1 MRGDPSQRRLRYLV
15 VAITLLLAIVPIPL
29 IAVLTLVF
37 LAGGIILWPN
47 EPPPPPSPWT
57 VPFAVLLG
65 LNLVALVTF
74 AVRSRSYGWWLLAA
88 AQAADLVVVLV
99 TIASTLPWLPYYVC
113 LACGIVVLVLL
124 LLLRFAEALQV

>member
-1 MRGDPSQRRLRYLV
+1 MRGDPSKRRLRY
-15 VAITLLLAIVPIPL
+15 VAVTITLLLAIVPIPL

-37 LAGGIILWPN
+37 LAGGISWPN

-74 AVRSRSYGWWLLAA
+74 AVRSRSYGWWLLAV
-88 AQAADLVVVLV
+88 AQAADLIVVLV
-99 TIASTLPWLPYYVC
+99 TIASTVPWLPYYVC
-113 LACGIVVLVLL
+113 LACGIVVFVLL
-124 LLLRFAEALQV
+124 LLLRFPRALQV